1 MVVIFTVVI
10 NTVKGQKWWLNFRL
24 YTAEILCEFSRQKD
38 PIFSLSIITKYS
50 ITLRLAAWKDNNQV
64 IYLPS
69 YAVSIRIITLSTQS
83 IKYLIQ
89 MYYYQNATKT
99 FKLEEKSSEIEYT
112 TMKFCVM
119 IDCAP
124 VGNSNS
130 SWTINSKDLIGW
142 LNLN

>member
-1 MVVIFTVVI
+1 MNLVDKKIQYF
-10 NTVKGQKWWLNFRL
+10 L
-24 YTAEILCEFSRQKD
+24 YQLLQNILYF
-38 PIFSLSIITKYS
+38 
-50 ITLRLAAWKDNNQV
+50 TLRLAAWKDNNQV

-69 YAVSIRIITLSTQS
+69 YPVSIRIITLSTQS

-89 MYYYQNATKT
+89 MYYYQNATKS

-119 IDCAP
+119 IDYAP

-130 SWTINSKDLIGW
+130 S
-142 LNLN
+142 